1 MLYLIFKGRAYI
13 LCVFVF
19 LFDFSEFSF
28 ITFYK
33 IMGSRRIETLA
44 KWSFPTDSLRSPAP
58 HHPTFYAVNFM
69 LESQMEGA
77 SSMWYGRNR

>member
-1 MLYLIFKGRAYI
+1 
-13 LCVFVF
+13 
-19 LFDFSEFSF
+19 
-28 ITFYK
+28 
-33 IMGSRRIETLA
+33 MGSRRIETLA